1 MTSQRDM
8 AGNPDSDA
16 PIVALFR
23 SLLESWNRRD
33 ASAFAALFLEDG
45 ASIGFDGSPMTGREE
60 IAATLSQIFADHVT
74 AAYVGK
80 LRSVRLLAPDVAL
93 LLAVVGMVPP
103 GQSDINPAVNAMFT
117 LVLQRASGEWRVA
130 LLQSTPAQFHG
141 RPEMVEALS
150 RELRALL

>member
-1 MTSQRDM
+1 
-8 AGNPDSDA
+8 
-16 PIVALFR
+16 
-23 SLLESWNRRD
+23 
-33 ASAFAALFLEDG
+33 
-45 ASIGFDGSPMTGREE
+45 MTGREE

-74 AAYVGK
+74 AAYIGK
-80 LRSVRLLAPDVAL
+80 LRSLRLLAPDVAL

-117 LVLQRASGEWRVA
+117 LVLQRAAGEWRIA